1 MGLSESFFRLMKV
14 APRVSRPY
22 LILLGM
28 EGGPFLLGAFEQS
41 ELRPQYAFEQSEN
54 VVPQYNE
61 AWQDENQDQP

>member
-54 VVPQYNE
+54 EMQNKMKTKI
-61 AWQDENQDQP
+61 DHKTKT